1 MELARESDEQLM
13 QRVAAGQREP
23 LSILLRRYANPLLT
37 FIRRMNGDHH
47 KSEDLFQEV
56 FLAVWS
62 SRRRYRFPK
71 LFRSWLFGIAV
82 NKCRAEFR
90 SRDEYYFS
98 ADSPAFVATSPGPTE
113 GAIAVE
119 TATLME
125 EAVMQLPPQQRSVV
139 VLKLWNNFPYREI
152 AKVLNRTESTV
163 RSNMFHALE
172 SLRKYLEPRVRYQPS
187 DFGKE

>member
-37 FIRRMNGDHH
+37 FIRRMNCDHH

-62 SRRRYRFPK
+62 SRRRYRFPRP
-71 LFRSWLFGIAV
+71 FRSWLFGMAV

-90 SRDEYYFS
+90 SRYEHYFS
-98 ADSPAFVATSPGPTE
+98 VDSPELAATNPGPTE

-125 EAVMQLPPQQRSVV
+125 QAVMRLPPQQRSVV
-139 VLKLWNNFPYREI
+139 VLRVWNDFTYREI
-152 AKVLNRTESTV
+152 AKVLNRTESTI

-172 SLRKYLEPRVRYQPS
+172 SLRKYLAPRMQYRPS
-187 DFGKE
+187 DSGKE